1 MGWLFS
7 TRRDPEDPHQLQIA
21 VHELG
26 HAWAWRDGGLE
37 VGRIKHSGDDGACH
51 VRYSP
56 QPEQLRAFAI
66 GCWPGFEAED
76 RWLRANG
83 LGRAR
88 RGHSSHDIRLFRTAV
103 RELGGGLSE
112 SKARAKARTLV
123 VRRWA
128 QIQRRAPEL
137 IRLGRIHL

>member
-7 TRRDPEDPHQLQIA
+7 TRRDPDDPRQLQIA

-37 VGRIKHSGDDGACH
+37 VRGVEHTGDDGACH
-51 VRYSP
+51 VRYYP

-66 GCWPGFEAED
+66 GCWAGFEAED
-76 RWLRANG
+76 RWLRANK

-88 RGHSSHDIRLFRTAV
+88 RGHSSHDIRLFCGAV

-112 SKARAKARTLV
+112 GKARATARTLV
-123 VRRWA
+123 ARRWEH
-128 QIQRRAPEL
+128 IESRAPEL